1 MNSAFSERPFSE
13 RRYDIDAL
21 RVFAFGLLILYHV
34 GMFYV
39 AEWDFHLK
47 SAYQFEWLQLPMVI
61 VNRWRM
67 PLIFL
72 ISGLAVHF
80 LWRRGMS
87 PARFAARRTA
97 RLLLPL
103 VFGMAFVVPI
113 QPYLQTLSEGLIEP
127 GFGQFLLQY
136 WSGEHDWTWNHLW
149 YLPYLLVY
157 TLLTAALFRAF
168 ESPLGSRLRS
178 RLTALR
184 GPWLLFLPALP
195 FVLYGWTLQPHFPE
209 THDLFGDWHAH
220 AVYFTSFL
228 YGYFVGGDKGLWS
241 ELSRLRWKS
250 LWVALTILA
259 IYLFVSRIVLPDE
272 PTALQIFMARPLRW
286 FYMWIVL
293 VTILGWACTHLN
305 RPFRWLPYATNAVY
319 PWYVL
324 HQSLIIPLG
333 YWLSSLA
340 LGPVAEPLLVLA
352 GTILGCFA
360 IHHLVVRNL
369 GPLGFLLG
377 AHVPRA
383 ASKEAS
389 KENCVA
395 PRPSAG

>member
-1 MNSAFSERPFSE
+1 MNSR

-103 VFGMAFVVPI
+103 AFGMAFVVPI
-113 QPYLQTLSEGLIEP
+113 QPYLQTLSQGLIEP

-136 WSGEHDWTWNHLW
+136 WSGQHEWTWNHLW
-149 YLPYLLVY
+149 YLPYLLAY

-168 ESPLGSRLRS
+168 ESP
-178 RLTALR
+178 
-184 GPWLLFLPALP
+184 
-195 FVLYGWTLQPHFPE
+195 
-209 THDLFGDWHAH
+209 
-220 AVYFTSFL
+220 
-228 YGYFVGGDKGLWS
+228 
-241 ELSRLRWKS
+241 
-250 LWVALTILA
+250 
-259 IYLFVSRIVLPDE
+259 
-272 PTALQIFMARPLRW
+272 
-286 FYMWIVL
+286 
-293 VTILGWACTHLN
+293 
-305 RPFRWLPYATNAVY
+305 
-319 PWYVL
+319 
-324 HQSLIIPLG
+324 
-333 YWLSSLA
+333 
-340 LGPVAEPLLVLA
+340 
-352 GTILGCFA
+352 
-360 IHHLVVRNL
+360 
-369 GPLGFLLG
+369 
-377 AHVPRA
+377 
-383 ASKEAS
+383 
-389 KENCVA
+389 
-395 PRPSAG
+395 